1 MDEDPFDGVLGLED
15 TFYDE
20 GYKLGE
26 ADGKRAGHV
35 EGRLFGLEKGFE
47 KFVEMGRLHG
57 RSIVWASRHPHM
69 REQHPHITPFEHG
82 PNVEE
87 TDPRPKSTATAD
99 RLLPCLPDNLRLER
113 HLRTFHALVELE
125 SLSTQNAEDGVA
137 EFDDRLKR
145 ANGKAKIIEKSI
157 GEESEGEPIEDG
169 APRPIAPASS
179 KNQGEGSIEDISI
192 LQARH

>member
-1 MDEDPFDGVLGLED
+1 MEEDPFDSVLGLED
-15 TFYDE
+15 SFYNE
-20 GYKLGE
+20 GFKHGE

-57 RSIVWASRHPHM
+57 RSLVWASRLP
-69 REQHPHITPFEHG
+69 RAQRQDSQVTPVEHG
-82 PNVEE
+82 PDWDEMAA
-87 TDPRPKSTATAD
+87 TRKSDAAAD

-125 SLSTQNAEDGVA
+125 SLSTQNAEDDVA

-145 ANGKAKIIEKSI
+145 ANGKAKLIEKVI
-157 GEESEGEPIEDG
+157 GEESEVGPLENG
-169 APRPIAPASS
+169 ARRLNAQASS
-179 KNQGEGSIEDISI
+179 TNQGASNIEDISI
-192 LQARH
+192 LQVRH